1 MKKTT
6 VYFDDNE
13 YKRLR
18 GKAFLEEVSV
28 AELIRRGIKLVCEQ
42 SSPETQ
48 KAMDALSRIR
58 KQVVAS
64 GTNEEDIAR
73 DILEAQKSVRKNRKR

>member
-28 AELIRRGIKLVCEQ
+28 AELIRRGVKLVCDQ
-42 SSPETQ
+42 TSPETQ
-48 KAMDALSRIR
+48 KAMIALNRIR
-58 KQVVAS
+58 KQVAETGAS
-64 GTNEEDIAR
+64 EKDITR
-73 DILEAQKSVRKNRKR
+73 DILEAQKFVRKNKKR